1 MKRVLFLIK
10 GLGRGGAERLLAG
23 TTRHLDRSRL
33 DCEVAYLRPD
43 KRDLVDE
50 LRGQGLPVHCL
61 QGGRGLGWLRRLRR
75 LAAEREVDLVHA
87 HSPYPA
93 IGARLVLP
101 QRLPLVYTE
110 HNVWDS
116 YRPATYWGNLLTYRR
131 NDHVF
136 AVSQRVKAS
145 LRYPAPLGFLAMPT
159 IETLYHGYDPTRVDQ
174 RPDGVREE
182 LGIPADAPVV
192 GTVAS
197 FKRHK
202 GHRHLLEAAD
212 RVRREVPDVR
222 FVLVGHGPL
231 EGAIRQQARELAL
244 DETLV
249 LAGYRDDA
257 AAVAATFDVFALS
270 SVYEGLSIALM
281 EAMALGKPVVVTE
294 AGGLPEVV
302 EHGKQGLV
310 VRSAD
315 APALAD
321 GILELLGDAGLRQR
335 LGAGGRQRAADF
347 DIRRAA
353 NRIEAV
359 YEELLG

>member
-1 MKRVLFLIK
+1 MKRALFLIK

-23 TTRHLDRSRL
+23 TTRYLDRSWL

-43 KRDLVDE
+43 KPDLVDE
-50 LRGQGLPVHCL
+50 LRGEGLPIHCL
-61 QGGRGLGWLRRLRR
+61 EGGRGLGWLWRLRR
-75 LAAEREVDLVHA
+75 LVAEREVDLVHA

-93 IGARLVLP
+93 IGARMVLP
-101 QRLPLVYTE
+101 RRLPLVYTE

-116 YRPATYWGNLLTYRR
+116 YRRATYWGNLLTYTR

-136 AVSQRVKAS
+136 AVSRRVKAS
-145 LRYPAPLGFLAMPT
+145 LRYPGPLRFPAMPP
-159 IETLYHGYDPTRVDQ
+159 IETLYHGYDPARLDE
-174 RPDGVREE
+174 RPDGVREA
-182 LGIPADAPVV
+182 LGIPDDAPVV
-192 GTVAS
+192 GTVAN
-197 FKRHK
+197 FKPHK

-212 RVRREVPDVR
+212 RVRREVPEVR
-222 FVLVGHGPL
+222 FVLVGQGPL
-231 EGAIRQQARELAL
+231 ETAIRRQAHVLAL

-249 LAGYRDDA
+249 LAGYREDA
-257 AAVAATFDVFALS
+257 AAVASTFDIFALS

-302 EHGKQGLV
+302 ENGKQGLV

-315 APALAD
+315 PAALAD
-321 GILELLGDAGLRQR
+321 GILQLLGDASLRRR
-335 LGAGGRQRAADF
+335 LGAGSRERAAGF

-353 NRIEAV
+353 ERIEQV
-359 YEELLG
+359 YRELLR